1 MTKSHFTS
9 ADDQIIE
16 PMIAL
21 AACSKQDRI
30 VVGGSKGVELMLALH
45 RRGYLGAAATATC
58 GHRAR
63 QYGVALVDW
72 RKRTITALET
82 TLDWLVGYL
91 SPAGVVVVWVDAQ
104 NPAGQQNLRAAL
116 ERRGFHIETGTS
128 HELGFAISA
137 RRSEINPMSKA
148 A

>member
-1 MTKSHFTS
+1 MIDPGPTARFVDDVWNRSILPAIQQYIAIPNKSPAF
-9 ADDQIIE
+9 DQ
-16 PMIAL
+16 AWQ
-21 AACSKQDRI
+21 AN
-30 VVGGSKGVELMLALH
+30 
-45 RRGYLGAAATATC
+45 
-58 GHRAR
+58 GHMERA
-63 QYGVALVDW
+63 VALIAAWCRSEGLPNVEP
-72 RKRTITALET
+72 TIEIDPRAPALET

-128 HELGFAISA
+128 HEFGFAISA
-137 RRSEINPMSKA
+137 RRSEMNPMSKA